1 MALFRRAV
9 TLRTLARPDQ
19 VTEAL
24 SREVKPGTMMQ
35 LDWGRR
41 RDARQFR
48 GEVRENGFRIVRRV
62 QFRNSFAPIL
72 EGRVNAIEGG
82 SEVAMTLFVPTSVV
96 LFVIVW
102 TVLAAGAAILVV
114 QQMMLENEL
123 ETAMTLTMAVIPLVG
138 LAVAWLGFSL
148 EARNSERA
156 VKSLIPPYAGPLT
169 S

>member
-9 TLRTLARPDQ
+9 TLRTLARPEQ

-24 SREVKPGTMMQ
+24 SREVKPGTMME
-35 LDWGRR
+35 LDWGRQK
-41 RDARQFR
+41 DAREFR
-48 GEVRENGFRIVRRV
+48 GEIRENSFRIVRRV

-72 EGRVNAIEGG
+72 EGRVNSIDGG
-82 SEVAMTLFVPTSVV
+82 SELSVAMFVPTSVL

-114 QQMMLENEL
+114 QQLMLDNEL
-123 ETAMTLTMAVIPLVG
+123 ETAMTLTMATIPLVG

-148 EARNSERA
+148 EARNSERLI
-156 VKSLIPPYAGPLT
+156 KSLIPPYAGPLAL
-169 S
+169 